1 MVSLGADDEV
11 VGGAEA
17 PPPNPRAAYILE
29 QHARAAEQLR
39 DAHLLLGQMILS
51 FEAGDLDAFGQY
63 GRLHLRAQQEAGAT
77 ILCFE
82 AARSSEGSA

>member
-1 MVSLGADDEV
+1 MTATHGHVAER
-11 VGGAEA
+11 AEA
-17 PPPNPRAAYILE
+17 PLNPRDAYVLE
-29 QHARAAEQLR
+29 QQALAAQQMR

-51 FEAGDLDAFGQY
+51 FEAGDLDAFAQY

-77 ILCFE
+77 IVCFE